1 MIEYHISTQ
10 VLHGNALFS
19 GKLYTAGQN
28 FTRPPVVTVVT
39 NINSGSILYQL
50 VSLIIY
56 YLVLKA
62 RVEESVEPARIA
74 FAAIFFGS

>member
-1 MIEYHISTQ
+1 MSEYHISTQ
-10 VLHGNALFS
+10 VLHGNGLFS

-62 RVEESVEPARIA
+62 RAGESVESALSA
-74 FAAIFFGS
+74 LAAIFLGS

>member
-1 MIEYHISTQ
+1 MSEYHISTQ

-19 GKLYTAGQN
+19 GKIFTAGQN

-62 RVEESVEPARIA
+62 RVGESVESALSA
-74 FAAIFFGS
+74 LAAIFFVS